1 MRLKNMNPVERR
13 TAILLVVAALFN
25 GFILSLSQTQD
36 IIARKALHAKDWQ
49 LMLMTMIWPVA
60 NFFSVWWARVF
71 ERSCHKQR
79 YFLIAGIFGR
89 LTLVYAIWLVSMNE
103 YLVLLGLLFSS
114 NSLIVPAQNSIYQ
127 RNINPRRRAR
137 VFGIVHSV
145 GIAVS
150 LVITFIAGRLLDL
163 REDSF
168 RLILVV
174 TGVVGFA
181 SAAVLALIRIQEP
194 MVKRECRPT
203 NWKRILLEP
212 IGGTLRLLRENKPFA
227 AFERSFSIYGMGFI
241 MMQPIIPIYL
251 VDKLQLTYTT
261 NFLAKG
267 IVSQLG
273 LLLLSPFIG
282 KLHDRMHPFRFM
294 AAAFGLLMV
303 FPLLFVVSSLVQGEA
318 VLPVVIV
325 FAAYT
330 VFGVA
335 MAGVNITWNMGSI
348 FFAGDEDAS
357 IYQSVHVTM
366 TGIRG
371 LIAPVLGYVLL
382 KVFSLTMVFVVAAGF
397 FLAAALVSLRDYR
410 KWQHTVSVIPS
421 ADPPEPLPET
431 PTQV

>member
-1 MRLKNMNPVERR
+1 MRLQNLNPVERR
-13 TAILLVVAALFN
+13 TTILLVLAALFN
-25 GFILSLSQTQD
+25 GVILSLSQTQD
-36 IIARKALHAKDWQ
+36 IIARKALHAQDWQ
-49 LMLMTMIWPVA
+49 LMLMTMLWPVA

-79 YFLIAGIFGR
+79 YFVIAGIIGR

-103 YLVLLGLLFSS
+103 YLVLLGLLFAS

-127 RNINPRRRAR
+127 RNIDPSRRAR
-137 VFGIVHSV
+137 VFGIIQSV

-150 LVITFIAGRLLDL
+150 VGLTFIAGRLLDI

-174 TGVVGFA
+174 TGIVGFI
-181 SAAVLALIRIQEP
+181 SAAVLAMIRIQEP
-194 MVKRECRPT
+194 LGPRDCQPLH
-203 NWKRILLEP
+203 WKRVLYEP
-212 IGGTLRLLRENKPFA
+212 VTGTLKLLRENKAFA

-251 VDKLQLTYTT
+251 VDKLQLTYTA

-273 LLLLSPFIG
+273 MLFLSPLIG

-294 AAAFGLLMV
+294 AAAFGLLMF

-325 FAAYT
+325 FVAYL
-330 VFGVA
+330 VFGIA

-371 LIAPVLGYVLL
+371 LIAPLLGFAVLRL
-382 KVFSLTMVFVVAAGF
+382 FSLTMVFVVAAGF
-397 FLAAALVSLRDYR
+397 FLAAAIYSFRDYR
-410 KWQHTVSVIPS
+410 RWKNSSPLAV
-421 ADPPEPLPET
+421 PEG
-431 PTQV
+431 

>member
-1 MRLKNMNPVERR
+1 MRLQNMTPVERK
-13 TAILLVVAALFN
+13 TTILLVAAALFN
-25 GFILSLSQTQD
+25 GVILSLGQTQD

-60 NFFSVWWARVF
+60 NFFSVWWARVY
-71 ERSCHKQR
+71 ERSLHKQR
-79 YFLIAGIFGR
+79 YFLIAGIIGR
-89 LTLVYAIWLVSMNE
+89 LTLVYGIWLVSMNE
-103 YLVLLGLLFSS
+103 YLVLLGLLFAS

-127 RNINPRRRAR
+127 RNINPSRRAG

-150 LVITFIAGRLLDL
+150 LVLTYLAGRLLDI

-174 TGVVGFA
+174 TGIVGFA
-181 SAAVLALIRIQEP
+181 SAAILALVKIQEP
-194 MVKRECRPT
+194 MVKRERRPL
-203 NWKRILLEP
+203 NWKQLLLEP
-212 IGGTLRLLRENKPFA
+212 VGGTLRLLKENKPFA

-251 VDKLQLTYTT
+251 VDRLQLTYTA

-273 LLLLSPFIG
+273 LLLLSPLIG

-318 VLPVVIV
+318 LLPVVIV
-325 FAAYT
+325 FVAYLI
-330 VFGVA
+330 FGVA

-348 FFAGDEDAS
+348 YFAGDEDAS

-371 LIAPVLGYVLL
+371 LIAPVLGYLVLKL
-382 KVFSLTMVFVVAAGF
+382 FSLTMVFVVAAGF
-397 FLAAALVSLRDYR
+397 FLAAALISFRDYR
-410 KWQHTVSVIPS
+410 RWKTMVGQIP
-421 ADPPEPLPET
+421 PGLPVK
-431 PTQV
+431 Q

>member
-1 MRLKNMNPVERR
+1 MRLKNLNPVERK
-13 TAILLVVAALFN
+13 TAILLVLAALFN
-25 GFILSLSQTQD
+25 GVILSLNQTQD

-79 YFLIAGIFGR
+79 YFLIAGIIGR

-103 YLVLLGLLFSS
+103 YLVLLGLLFAS

-127 RNINPRRRAR
+127 RNIHPSRRAR
-137 VFGIVHSV
+137 VFGIIQSV
-145 GIAVS
+145 GIGVS
-150 LVITFIAGRLLDL
+150 VVLTFIAGRLLDV

-174 TGVVGFA
+174 TGIVGFA
-181 SAAVLALIRIQEP
+181 SAAILALIRIQEP
-194 MVKRECRPT
+194 VVKRDCQKL
-203 NWKRILLEP
+203 NWKQTLLEP
-212 IGGTLRLLRENKPFA
+212 IGGTLRLLKENKAFA

-251 VDKLQLTYTT
+251 VDKLQLTYTA

-273 LLLLSPFIG
+273 MLLLSPLIG

-294 AAAFGLLMV
+294 SAAFGLLMV
-303 FPLLFVVSSLVQGEA
+303 FPLLFVASSLVQGES

-325 FAAYT
+325 FLAYLI
-330 VFGVA
+330 FGIA

-348 FFAGDEDAS
+348 YFAGDSDAS

-371 LIAPVLGYVLL
+371 LIAPVLGYTLL

-410 KWQHTVSVIPS
+410 RWKFVNQVAT
-421 ADPPEPLPET
+421 T
-431 PTQV
+431 PR

>member
-1 MRLKNMNPVERR
+1 MRLKNLNPVERR
-13 TAILLVVAALFN
+13 TAILLVLAALFN
-25 GFILSLSQTQD
+25 GVILSLSQTQD

-49 LMLMTMIWPVA
+49 LMLMTMLWPVA

-79 YFLIAGIFGR
+79 YFVLAGIIGR
-89 LTLVYAIWLVSMNE
+89 LSLVWAIWLVSMNE
-103 YLVLLGLLFSS
+103 YLVLLGLLFAS

-127 RNINPRRRAR
+127 RNINPSRRAR
-137 VFGIVHSV
+137 VFGIIQSV

-150 LVITFIAGRLLDL
+150 VVITFVAGRLLDV
-163 REDSF
+163 REESF

-174 TGVVGFA
+174 TGIVGFL
-181 SAAVLALIRIQEP
+181 SAAVLAMIRIQEP
-194 MVKRECRPT
+194 LGQRDCQPLH
-203 NWKRILLEP
+203 WKRVLFEP
-212 IGGTLRLLRENKPFA
+212 VTGTLKLLRENKAFA

-251 VDKLQLTYTT
+251 VDKLQLTYTA

-273 LLLLSPFIG
+273 MLFLSPLIG

-294 AAAFGLLMV
+294 AAAFGLLMF

-325 FAAYT
+325 FVAYL
-330 VFGVA
+330 VFGIA

-371 LIAPVLGYVLL
+371 LIAPVLGFAVLKL
-382 KVFSLTMVFVVAAGF
+382 FSLTMVFVVAAGF
-397 FLAAALVSLRDYR
+397 FLAAAIYSFRDYR
-410 KWQHTVSVIPS
+410 LWKNSS
-421 ADPPEPLPET
+421 RLAAPES
-431 PTQV
+431 